1 MRHDRHSEHDP
12 RPKGL
17 VVRLRELID
26 SLDSRV
32 PQLEREGEMWIAD
45 EAAVFLSLVD
55 LPPRSHCLGSAGWH
69 VSKSEQRSKFFRVTF
84 DLLRLGVRRG
94 TEYYQQMSLPAAHKE
109 RVNVT

>member
-1 MRHDRHSEHDP
+1 MTDTQNMTPD
-12 RPKGL
+12 PKGL

-32 PQLEREGEMWIAD
+32 PQLEREPSS
-45 EAAVFLSLVD
+45 FPSLTCRR
-55 LPPRSHCLGSAGWH
+55 RSHCLGSPRWH

-94 TEYYQQMSLPAAHKE
+94 TKYQQMSLPAAHKE
-109 RVNVT
+109 RVDVT